1 MDTQVSYMKTMA
13 RSRAVLIFAV
23 LVIIVPASGGPRGA
37 SPDQNGGILAAIR
50 ANAARVYSAYEGV
63 EARRSAVSRVYDS
76 RSGKLI
82 ESAEVLLIRREY
94 FRRRPEYTALRYVK
108 NGEELPPEKY
118 GYRTRDPIHLPFD
131 VDHDANYRERV
142 AGTAVVEGVRCYEIE
157 LIPRQKTAR
166 HFSGH
171 AFFAVDGL
179 ALRYLEGTL
188 ADNPFGVK
196 SLKLR
201 LYFRSLGEA
210 AVVERG
216 EYDIDVHVPVLYPH
230 RRIVHSFTSSEDRLI
245 PKKSD

>member
-1 MDTQVSYMKTMA
+1 MRKLTRCVIVISVSLLA
-13 RSRAVLIFAV
+13 LALS
-23 LVIIVPASGGPRGA
+23 PGPDAAGVSAGRYGEV
-37 SPDQNGGILAAIR
+37 LAAIR

-108 NGEELPPEKY
+108 NGEELPPEKFS
-118 GYRTRDPIHLPFD
+118 YRTRDPIHLPFD
-131 VDHDANYRERV
+131 VDHDVNYRERV

-166 HFSGH
+166 HFSGR

-210 AVVERG
+210 SVVDRG
-216 EYDIDVHVPVLYPH
+216 EYDIDVHVPILYPH

-245 PKKSD
+245 PKRSD